1 MTSGT
6 VNSSSQPFLT
16 ACLVGEHGR
25 RMPCLLGC
33 DHASP
38 SDHSRQAVG
47 KTAYFVYGPR
57 FMVAIV
63 ALKTLLPHQIR
74 LDFWAPQ
81 LNGAINSTG
90 SENDISLFSLFFFSV
105 LLLLLLFCCSKQ
117 VASIPS

>member
-6 VNSSSQPFLT
+6 VNSSSQPYLT

-38 SDHSRQAVG
+38 SDYSRQALG
-47 KTAYFVYGPR
+47 KTAAYFVNGPR

-74 LDFWAPQ
+74 LDFWAPR

-90 SENDISLFSLFFFSV
+90 SENDISLAFFVFLSCPFAFALA
-105 LLLLLLFCCSKQ
+105 LLL
-117 VASIPS
+117 